1 MEITNFKKDNYVV
14 CRQVISKELAEFCY
28 NYFLLK
34 KTVAK
39 TLFKHKRIPKEETIH
54 GELGDTQVPTAFAI
68 YADVLAEVLLMLLL
82 DKTKEVTELNLVPNY
97 SFARFYT
104 KGDYLYRHKDRF
116 SCEISTTLNLGGD
129 PWPIYL
135 DPDTK
140 NGYLDANNQVYVQGN
155 KPGIEI
161 NLEPGDMLIYKGADN
176 EHWREVFKGETCA
189 QVFLHYNTA
198 DNEKAKN
205 NIYDGK
211 PHLGLPF
218 DFKDIGSQF

>member
-1 MEITNFKKDNYVV
+1 MKKYNFKKDKFT
-14 CRQVISKELAEFCY
+14 IIKEAITEETA
-28 NYFLLK
+28 YFINHYFMLK
-34 KTVAK
+34 RNVAR
-39 TLFKHKRIPKEETIH
+39 TLFKEKYIAPFEDMFGVWT
-54 GELGDTQVPTAFAI
+54 DAQVPDTYSH
-68 YADVLAEVLLMLLL
+68 YADIAMETLLALITPQMEKATGLKLY
-82 DKTKEVTELNLVPNY
+82 PNY
-97 SFARFYT
+97 SYARIYK
-104 KGDYLYRHKDRF
+104 KGDILERHKDRF

-176 EHWREVFKGETCA
+176 EHWREEFKGETCA

-198 DNEKAKN
+198 DNEQAKN